1 VVKICGLTRAEDVRL
16 ARDLG
21 AWALGFVFAPSPRRL
36 TPAAAREL
44 IRAAREAPESR
55 LPPLA
60 IGVFGDEPAEEIAL
74 IVGEAGLDG
83 VQLHGLAGPPAE
95 EVRAAVG
102 RRDDPLLIIKALPV
116 APDATRLDDLAAAA
130 AAAGEEADVVLLDT
144 KTAGRFGGSGTAF
157 PWRLARE
164 AAEDVPLL
172 VAGGIGPGNVREALG
187 ESGAWGVDVSSGVE
201 LTPGIKDAGLLAGL
215 FTEVHLARGIAP
227 FGRHAEVEPEAGSA
241 RAGIAGARRQAT
253 TDERQEGPRR

>member
-36 TPAAAREL
+36 TPAAARGL
-44 IRAAREAPESR
+44 IRAVREAPEGR
-55 LPPLA
+55 RPPLA

-74 IVGEAGLDG
+74 IVREAGLDG
-83 VQLHGLAGPPAE
+83 VQLHGLAGPRAE

-102 RRDDPLLIIKALPV
+102 RRDGPLLIVKALPV
-116 APDATRLDDLAAAA
+116 APDATRLDDLAATV

-144 KTAGRFGGSGTAF
+144 KTTGRFGGSGTAF

-164 AAEDVPLL
+164 VAGVVPLL
-172 VAGGIGPGNVREALG
+172 VAGGIGPGNARAALG
-187 ESGAWGVDVSSGVE
+187 ESEAWGVDVSSGVE
-201 LTPGIKDAGLLAGL
+201 LAPGVKDAGLLARL
-215 FTEVHLARGIAP
+215 FAEMDAATCLAPA
-227 FGRHAEVEPEAGSA
+227 GRHAA
-241 RAGIAGARRQAT
+241 